1 MNTKTRSNSI
11 LGFALIIA
19 ALALFSV
26 VTSRV
31 QASSIFDITYPIAEL
46 GGCEDRLACKA
57 YCEDENNRSACEKFA
72 SNYGISSAPKNDK
85 SEKMKQVKEDGGPG
99 QCATGAEDPQ
109 ASCKKYCD
117 STENI
122 DECVAYGKSHGLL
135 SGQQLVEAEKVST
148 ALKRGV
154 KLPEGCT
161 SQSSCKETCENP
173 PTIEQAKSCF
183 AFGKEAGL
191 LPDDFNEERAEKV
204 FEAIQD
210 GTSPFKSPKDFRKCE
225 NPENDEIM
233 QKCMDF
239 AVRSGMMD
247 EKQAEIVKKTGGKG
261 PGGCRGEKQCNAYCE
276 ENQEECFQFSK
287 DNGLINPEQEEQMK
301 RGAEQFK
308 QGINNAPEAV
318 RTCLTSIIGQD
329 KLDAVT
335 SGTAMMDRSLGE
347 KMRTC
352 FEQNRPVEDENRR
365 FMGPPRKDN
374 QEQNGQFSP
383 LPEGEQGQFMK
394 PPRDDDQEQNGQF
407 GSQQKNEQGRFMGSP
422 QRNNQK
428 QQEFIY
434 PESEREKFMSP
445 SQYKRIMP
453 ANNDNVKPQDM
464 RNRRPVE
471 QGIFPQE
478 NGEQRNMNNY
488 QKPMMFQP
496 QDDQT
501 STGQSQMRPQSTE
514 GSIPSPAAQQNIQPP
529 SNVPSPSHPE
539 TSDPSASVWSAFR
552 SLISI

>member
-11 LGFALIIA
+11 LGFVLIVTALVF
-19 ALALFSV
+19 FSV
-26 VTSRV
+26 VASRV
-31 QASSIFDITYPIAEL
+31 QAASIFDITYPIAEL

-57 YCEDENNRSACEKFA
+57 YCEDEDNRSACEEFA
-72 SNYGISSAPKNDK
+72 SNYGISSAPKIDK

-99 QCATGAEDPQ
+99 QCAAGAEDPQ
-109 ASCKKYCD
+109 ASCKAYCD
-117 STENI
+117 SIEHI

-135 SGQQLVEAEKVST
+135 TGEQLVEAEKVSS
-148 ALKRGV
+148 ALKRGA

-161 SQSSCKETCENP
+161 NQSSCKETCENP
-173 PTIEQAKSCF
+173 STIEQAKSCF

-204 FEAIQD
+204 FKAIQD
-210 GTSPFKSPKDFRKCE
+210 GTAPFKSPKDFRKCE
-225 NPENDEIM
+225 NPESDEIM

-276 ENQEECFQFSK
+276 KNQEECFQFSK

-308 QGINNAPEAV
+308 QGIDNAPETV

-352 FEQNRPVEDENRR
+352 FEQNRPPEGERGQSMGPPPEGEGRQFMGPPQDERQKQGPMENQPYSPQQGERGR
-365 FMGPPRKDN
+365 FMGPPQGGEERRYMGPPQGGEDGRYMGPPPGY
-374 QEQNGQFSP
+374 EGYRP
-383 LPEGEQGQFMK
+383 PEGM
-394 PPRDDDQEQNGQF
+394 
-407 GSQQKNEQGRFMGSP
+407 
-422 QRNNQK
+422 
-428 QQEFIY
+428 
-434 PESEREKFMSP
+434 
-445 SQYKRIMP
+445 
-453 ANNDNVKPQDM
+453 
-464 RNRRPVE
+464 
-471 QGIFPQE
+471 
-478 NGEQRNMNNY
+478 
-488 QKPMMFQP
+488 
-496 QDDQT
+496 T
-501 STGQSQMRPQSTE
+501 
-514 GSIPSPAAQQNIQPP
+514 QPP
-529 SNVPSPSHPE
+529 QGMMPPQGYEGYRPPENAEQPPTGTMPPPSESPPPAPPPTTTVSEP
-539 TSDPSASVWSAFR
+539 TASVWSAFR
-552 SLISI
+552 ALIGI